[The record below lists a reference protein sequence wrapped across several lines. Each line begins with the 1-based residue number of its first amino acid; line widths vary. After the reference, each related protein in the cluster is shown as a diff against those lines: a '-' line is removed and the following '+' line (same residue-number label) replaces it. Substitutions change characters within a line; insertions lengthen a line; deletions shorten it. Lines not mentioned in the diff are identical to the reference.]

1 MQKSLVNPGFPGKPG
16 NRGCLNN
23 QGYPGTLFF
32 TITSGSTPVTLVFL
46 RSLVML
52 GNFKKALET
61 SKLRFVA
68 NVQKDLKAQYP

>member
-16 NRGCLNN
+16 NCGCLNN

-32 TITSGSTPVTLVFL
+32 TVTSGSTPVTLVFL

-52 GNFKKALET
+52 GNFKKALKT

-68 NVQKDLKAQYP
+68 NVKKD

>member
-1 MQKSLVNPGFPGKPG
+1 MCKKAWLTPVSPGKPG

-23 QGYPGTLFF
+23 QGYPGTLFL

-61 SKLRFVA
+61 SKLGFVA
-68 NVQKDLKAQYP
+68 NVQKD

>member
-1 MQKSLVNPGFPGKPG
+1 MQKSLVNPGFPSKPG

-23 QGYPGTLFF
+23 QGYPGTLFL
-32 TITSGSTPVTLVFL
+32 TITSGLTPVTLVFL

-68 NVQKDLKAQYP
+68 NVQKD